1 MASTHGDVFKQVLLM
16 NHTLYFESP
25 LLGDIFQHVCAERS
39 HIGYYD
45 LPDADITGIL
55 DFARANRK
63 NHIVV
68 VGIGGSSLGAK
79 AIYTFLKAY
88 NHRPLKKLHFLE
100 STDPVVLRNRIDE
113 IDLDDALFLII
124 SKSGGTIETIGIF
137 KYLLSLVS
145 VSSGSYAVITDP
157 GSPLESFALMHELS
171 LFHIPGN
178 VGGRF
183 SVLSPA
189 GLVPLAL
196 AGIDIRLLLQ
206 GARDVKNEFFSQGK
220 IYATLLEK
228 ASFYAL
234 NYLRNNINAI
244 FSYSETL
251 RHFNEWYV
259 QLWGESLGKHQ
270 RHSFLSIGLTP
281 IGLIGPT
288 DQHSFLQLIV
298 EGPRDKTVTFIKI
311 RDFKDESVIPDTS
324 LPKLEAMDI
333 LNGYT
338 FAELINLQADS
349 IIEQLQSLK
358 LPLDV
363 IELEQADESNI
374 GALMYTYELLTS
386 MVAAM
391 LDIDAY
397 DQPGVEGGKTIL
409 KQKLVK

>member
-1 MASTHGDVFKQVLLM
+1 MNYRLFFDSPAVDQVFDRLC
-16 NHTLYFESP
+16 E
-25 LLGDIFQHVCAERS
+25 ERS
-39 HIGYYD
+39 QIGYYD
-45 LPDADITGIL
+45 LPEADITGIL
-55 DFARANRK
+55 DFARSNPKK
-63 NHIVV
+63 NIVV

-79 AIYTFLKAY
+79 AVYSFLKPY

-113 IDLDDALFLII
+113 IELDDALFLII
-124 SKSGGTIETIGIF
+124 SKSGGTIETMSIF
-137 KYLLSLVS
+137 KYLATLVP
-145 VSSGSYAVITDP
+145 VTSGSYVIITDP
-157 GSPLESFALMHELS
+157 GSPLESFALSQKLP
-171 LFHIPGN
+171 LFNIPLN

-183 SVLSPA
+183 SVLSAA

-196 AGIDIRLLLQ
+196 SGIDIRLLLQ
-206 GARDVKNEFFSQGK
+206 GAREVKEGFFSLGA
-220 IYATLLEK
+220 IYSTLLEK
-228 ASFYAL
+228 ASHYAL
-234 NYLRNNINAI
+234 NYLHNNINAV

-270 RHSFLSIGLTP
+270 RHSSLSIGLTP

-311 RDFKDESVIPDTS
+311 RNFKDETVIPDIS
-324 LPKLEAMDI
+324 LPNLEGMDI

-338 FAELINLQADS
+338 FAELINMQADS
-349 IIEQLQSLK
+349 IIEQLQRLR

-363 IELEQADESNI
+363 IELEQADEANI
-374 GALMYTYELLTS
+374 GALMYSYELLTS

-409 KQKLVK
+409 KQKLLK